1 MVIEVPLIYIGV
13 LITYSTLLHLMFYV
27 AVHGWPIHTGSG
39 MGLRLLNTHVPLMD
53 TLQDIRSH
61 GRWNDYSV
69 VQENKVFS
77 NMQVISEVPEC
88 AK

>member
-1 MVIEVPLIYIGV
+1 MVTETEVVFDL
-13 LITYSTLLHLMFYV
+13 LITHSTLLHLMFYV

-39 MGLRLLNTHVPLMD
+39 TGLRLLDTHVPLMD
-53 TLQDIRSH
+53 TFQDIRSH
-61 GRWNDYSV
+61 GCWNDYSV
-69 VQENKVFS
+69 VQENEVFS